1 VSQTKLFMKDIS
13 IEFPGVKAL
22 SNVDF
27 TMNTG
32 EIHALVG
39 ANGAGKS
46 TLMKVLSGAYTTYTG
61 DIYFDNENMD
71 IKSPAKAKAAGIDIV
86 HQEVDT
92 SLISHMT
99 VGENIMLNDMVNNME
114 KRQIINWRKIHS
126 EAKRLLQKLNINTR
140 KVVSDL
146 NLAQKQMV
154 LIARA
159 ISEQRKFLILDEP
172 TAPLSKTETTELFR
186 VVKSLANEENVGIV
200 FISHRLPEL
209 FEICEG
215 ITVMRNGEKVHE
227 ALMKDMTSHDIVEK
241 MLGNKMAEEY
251 VKAILPIGETLLE
264 TKHMT
269 GKNNEVI
276 DINLSIHKGEI
287 VGVTGLV

>member
-1 VSQTKLFMKDIS
+1 MSSEKQVSQTKLFMKDIS

-99 VGENIMLNDMVNNME
+99 VRENIMLNDMVNNME

-126 EAKRLLQKLNINTR
+126 EAQRLLQKLNINIDTR

-215 ITVMRNGEKVHE
+215 ITVMRNGGKVHE

-241 MLGNKMAEEY
+241 MLGNKMA
-251 VKAILPIGETLLE
+251 
-264 TKHMT
+264 
-269 GKNNEVI
+269 
-276 DINLSIHKGEI
+276 
-287 VGVTGLV
+287 